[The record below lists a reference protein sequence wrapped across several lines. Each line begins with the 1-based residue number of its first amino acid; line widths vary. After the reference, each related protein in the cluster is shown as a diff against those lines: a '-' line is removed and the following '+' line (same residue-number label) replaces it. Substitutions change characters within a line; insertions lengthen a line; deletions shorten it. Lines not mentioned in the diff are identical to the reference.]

1 MITGSQKILELWRKC
16 KINSLSLDSTNNKN
30 KVDINLAKDFFIKE
44 LESEGYK
51 CIGDGA
57 YKLVFSKK
65 NIDFVIKVFHTG
77 SIDEK
82 ISSSFR
88 FYKDYVH
95 PYYFDGVMSI
105 QQKVDIKNKNDA
117 FFFFEKKFGKDYCE
131 IYDIN
136 PENVGWIKEVPVIF
150 DFVAC
155 EI

>member
-1 MITGSQKILELWRKC
+1 MITNRRKILELWRKC
-16 KINSLSLDSTNNKN
+16 KSTSFGYDSQNNKN
-30 KVDINLAKDFFIKE
+30 KIDFNFAKDFFIKE
-44 LESEGYK
+44 LENGGYK

-105 QQKVDIKNKNDA
+105 QQKVNTKNKDNA
-117 FFFFEKKFGKDYCE
+117 FSFFEKKFGKDYCE